1 MNYNFFTVLEARIQQ
16 LQSDA
21 IVDVKHSNVQIIKMQ
36 QKIQKTSPGNSQKN
50 LPGEKAEMLKS
61 GPSAKKGGTE
71 GVTPLT
77 THTSRWMEKLKREK
91 WINPKKQTSHRMH
104 DKTVK
109 NIKGSSMRP
118 GTSTKII
125 TTGKISETKTKV
137 EDSKA
142 SASTTA
148 SSKVSAVQKK
158 PKKKVS
164 RVSESLAVRFPGVQK
179 ISISEVGCVSEMST
193 QEKLAEFDEAEELD
207 VDNVMKAE
215 KLLED
220 KEGNRYGDPQL
231 RIRCYLEACV
241 FIDDV
246 ARAQS
251 CLLSHHRQLSKR
263 IHLSISAYNIVM
275 RMWAKRVC
283 IKHLSFLH
291 YIKIF

>member
-1 MNYNFFTVLEARIQQ
+1 
-16 LQSDA
+16 
-21 IVDVKHSNVQIIKMQ
+21 MQ

-50 LPGEKAEMLKS
+50 LPGEKAEKLKS

-71 GVTPLT
+71 VVMPSK
-77 THTSRWMEKLKREK
+77 THASRWMEKLKREK
-91 WINPKKQTSHRMH
+91 WINPKKQTSHRTH
-104 DKTVK
+104 DKTGVGK
-109 NIKGSSMRP
+109 SSKGSSMRP
-118 GTSTKII
+118 GTSTKTI
-125 TTGKISETKTKV
+125 TTGKISETKTKG
-137 EDSKA
+137 EDSKT
-142 SASTTA
+142 SASTTT

-158 PKKKVS
+158 SKKKVS

-179 ISISEVGCVSEMST
+179 ISSSEVGCVSEMST
-193 QEKLAEFDEAEELD
+193 QEKLADKEFDEVEELD
-207 VDNVMKAE
+207 VDHEIDQQSLSAPE

-251 CLLSHHRQLSKR
+251 CLLSYHRQLSKR
-263 IHLSISAYNIVM
+263 MHLSISAYNIVM

-283 IKHLSFLH
+283 IKHLSF
-291 YIKIF
+291 YIILKKI

>member
-1 MNYNFFTVLEARIQQ
+1 MFTVLEARIQQ

-21 IVDVKHSNVQIIKMQ
+21 VVDIKHSKVQIIKMQ
-36 QKIQKTSPGNSQKN
+36 QKIQKTSSGNSQKN

-61 GPSAKKGGTE
+61 GPAAKKGGTA
-71 GVTPLT
+71 GVTSFK
-77 THTSRWMEKLKREK
+77 THASRWMEKLKREK
-91 WINPKKQTSHRMH
+91 WINPKKPTSHRMH
-104 DKTVK
+104 DKTVVGK

-118 GTSTKII
+118 GTSTKTI

-142 SASTTA
+142 SASTTT
-148 SSKVSAVQKK
+148 SSKASAVQKK
-158 PKKKVS
+158 PKKKAS
-164 RVSESLAVRFPGVQK
+164 RVLESLAARFPGVQK
-179 ISISEVGCVSEMST
+179 ISSSEVGCVSEMST
-193 QEKLAEFDEAEELD
+193 QEELAVKEFDEAEELD
-207 VDNVMKAE
+207 LDNVMKAE

-263 IHLSISAYNIVM
+263 IHLSISTYNIVM

-283 IKHLSFLH
+283 IKHFSFCIVLSF
-291 YIKIF
+291 F